1 MHNIKF
7 IVAYDGSKYCGWQKQ
22 LVKRKHSTKRKQKP
36 SIQETI
42 EDRLKKILKHK
53 VIVIA
58 SGRTDSGVH
67 ALGQVFN
74 FKTSS
79 CISAQKLRLALNSNL
94 PRNIRISGAAE
105 MPLDFHARYCAKSKV
120 YRYLILNQDY
130 KSPFL
135 RDYSYLYKMPLGI
148 REMKKAARIF
158 LGRHDFKGFCASG
171 SSIKDTKRTIKELAI
186 KKINLFATDL
196 ISIEVEADGFLYNM
210 VRNIVGTLVE
220 VGRGRFQPSRIKKI
234 IKSKD
239 RSLAGPCVPAKGL
252 YLVKVIY

>member
-7 IVAYDGSKYCGWQKQ
+7 IVEYEGSKYCGWQNQ
-22 LVKRKHSTKRKQKP
+22 LSDREYLSKRKQRS
-36 SIQETI
+36 SIQGII
-42 EDRLKKILKHK
+42 EISLKKILKYK
-53 VIVIA
+53 VKVVA

-67 ALGQVFN
+67 ALGQVCN

-79 CISAQKLRLALNSNL
+79 SITPQKLRSALNGNL
-94 PRNIRISGAAE
+94 PRNIRISGVQE
-105 MPLDFHARYCAKSKV
+105 MPLDFHARYCAKSKI

-135 RDYSYLYKMPLGI
+135 KDYSYWYKIPLDI
-148 REMKKAARIF
+148 RLMKRAACIL

-171 SSIKDTKRTIKELAI
+171 SSIRDTKRTIKQLSI
-186 KKINLFATDL
+186 TKMTFFSNDV
-196 ISIEVEADGFLYNM
+196 ISIDIEANGFLYNM

-220 VGRGRFQPSRIKKI
+220 VGRGRFKPNRIKKI
-234 IKSKD
+234 IENKD

-252 YLVKVIY
+252 YLVKVKY